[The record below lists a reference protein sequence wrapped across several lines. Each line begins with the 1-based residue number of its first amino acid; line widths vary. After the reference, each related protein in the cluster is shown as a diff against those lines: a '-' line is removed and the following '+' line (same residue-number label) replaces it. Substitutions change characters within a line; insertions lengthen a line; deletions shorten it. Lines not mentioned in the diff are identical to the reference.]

1 MSKFATFSNA
11 RPTSARLLKAVLATV
26 VVMLIV
32 GYVLSPSTDIY
43 IATAGAMAVSVM
55 GLSILTGF
63 SGQVSI
69 GNAGFMAI
77 GAYTTA
83 IWANHHEHFPI
94 VLSLLGSMAVGA
106 LGGIILGLPATRLRG
121 PYLAGMTLAFGYVIS
136 PFIQSLGGFTGG
148 SGGLYFPVLTTP
160 TWFTSLVGE
169 SDNLIGANARYQ
181 AVLAVVVAGVALFFA
196 ANLSNS
202 RVGRAMRLV
211 RDDDVAAELVGVNL
225 ARTRVTAFAVS
236 AALAALGGSLL
247 ALVAGGVTSSTYGVA
262 LSIELLSLLVLG
274 GMGSIGGA
282 IIAGILAAYT
292 DVLMTKV
299 NSLTGIDPY
308 SNLGANMKGI
318 IFGVVLITMMLA
330 APLGLVGLAK
340 SLFAKVKGNYRGAN

>member
-1 MSKFATFSNA
+1 MSKLTTFSDA
-11 RPTSARLLKAVLATV
+11 RPTTTRLIKATV
-26 VVMLIV
+26 ATILVALIA
-32 GYVLSPSTDIY
+32 GYVLTPSTDIY
-43 IATAGAMAVSVM
+43 MATAAAMAVSVM

-94 VLSLLGSMAVGA
+94 VVSLVSSMAVGA
-106 LGGIILGLPATRLRG
+106 LGGIALGLPATRLRG
-121 PYLAGMTLAFGYVIS
+121 PYLAGMTLAFGYVMT
-136 PFIQSLGGFTGG
+136 PFIQSLGSWTGG
-148 SGGLYFPVLTTP
+148 SGGLYFPVLVTP

-169 SDNLIGANARYQ
+169 SENLIGANARYQ
-181 AVLAVVVAGVALFFA
+181 AVLSVLVAGIALFFA

-225 ARTRVTAFAVS
+225 AQTRVTAFAAS

-247 ALVAGGVTSSTYGVA
+247 ALVAGAATSSTYGVA

-274 GMGSIGGA
+274 GMGSISGA

-292 DVLMTKV
+292 DQIMTKI
-299 NSLTGIDPY
+299 NSLTGIDPF

-330 APLGLVGLAK
+330 APRGLVGLATT
-340 SLFAKVKGNYRGAN
+340 LAAKARRLRSDAN

>member
-1 MSKFATFSNA
+1 MSKLTTFSDA
-11 RPTSARLLKAVLATV
+11 RPTTTRLIKATV
-26 VVMLIV
+26 ATILVALIA
-32 GYVLSPSTDIY
+32 GYVLTPSTDIY
-43 IATAGAMAVSVM
+43 MATAAAMAVSVM

-94 VLSLLGSMAVGA
+94 VVSLVGSMAVGA
-106 LGGIILGLPATRLRG
+106 LGGIALGLPATRLRG
-121 PYLAGMTLAFGYVIS
+121 PYLAGMTLAFGYVMT
-136 PFIQSLGGFTGG
+136 PFIQSLGSWTGG
-148 SGGLYFPVLTTP
+148 SGGLYFPVLVTP

-169 SDNLIGANARYQ
+169 SENLIGANARYQ
-181 AVLAVVVAGVALFFA
+181 AVLSVLVAGIALFFA

-225 ARTRVTAFAVS
+225 AQTRVTAFAAS

-247 ALVAGGVTSSTYGVA
+247 ALVAGAATSSTYGVA

-274 GMGSIGGA
+274 GMGSISGA

-292 DVLMTKV
+292 DQIMTKI
-299 NSLTGIDPY
+299 NSLTGIDPF

-330 APLGLVGLAK
+330 APRGLVGLATT
-340 SLFAKVKGNYRGAN
+340 LAAKARRLRSDAN

>member
-1 MSKFATFSNA
+1 MSKLTTFSDA
-11 RPTSARLLKAVLATV
+11 RPTTTRLIKATV
-26 VVMLIV
+26 ATILVALIA
-32 GYVLSPSTDIY
+32 GYVLTPSTDIY
-43 IATAGAMAVSVM
+43 MATAAAMAVSVM

-94 VLSLLGSMAVGA
+94 VVSLVGSMAVGA
-106 LGGIILGLPATRLRG
+106 LGGIALGLPATRLRG
-121 PYLAGMTLAFGYVIS
+121 PYLAGMTLAFGYVMT
-136 PFIQSLGGFTGG
+136 PFIQSLGSWTGG
-148 SGGLYFPVLTTP
+148 SGGLYFPVLVTP

-169 SDNLIGANARYQ
+169 SENLIGANARYQ
-181 AVLAVVVAGVALFFA
+181 AVLSVLVAGIALFFA

-225 ARTRVTAFAVS
+225 AQTRVTAFAAS

-247 ALVAGGVTSSTYGVA
+247 ALVAGAATSSTYGVA

-274 GMGSIGGA
+274 GMGSISGA

-292 DVLMTKV
+292 DQIMTKI
-299 NSLTGIDPY
+299 NSLTGIDPF

-330 APLGLVGLAK
+330 APRGLVGLATT
-340 SLFAKVKGNYRGAN
+340 LAAKARRLRSGAN

>member
-1 MSKFATFSNA
+1 MSALARFNAA
-11 RPTSARLLKAVLATV
+11 RPTTSRLSKALIGTLLS
-26 VVMLIV
+26 LIV
-32 GYVLSPSTDIY
+32 AGWIFTPATDVYV
-43 IATAGAMAVSVM
+43 ATAAAMAISVM
-55 GLSILTGF
+55 GLSILTGI
-63 SGQVSI
+63 SGQVSL

-77 GAYTTA
+77 GAFTTA

-106 LGGIILGLPATRLRG
+106 LGGIALGLPATRLRG
-121 PYLAGMTLAFGYVIS
+121 PYLAGMTLAFGYVMT
-136 PFIQSLGGFTGG
+136 PFIQSLGSWTGG
-148 SGGLYFPVLTTP
+148 SGGLYFPVLETP
-160 TWFTSLVGE
+160 RWFASLVGE
-169 SDNLIGANARYQ
+169 SENLVGANARYQ
-181 AVLAVVVAGVALFFA
+181 AALAIVIAGVALFFA
-196 ANLSNS
+196 ANLSSS
-202 RVGRAMRLV
+202 RVGRSMRLV

-225 ARTRVTAFAVS
+225 ARTRVTAFAAS

-247 ALVAGGVTSSTYGVA
+247 ALVAGAALPQTYGVA

-274 GMGSIGGA
+274 GMGSIAGA

-292 DVLMTKV
+292 DQIMTKL
-299 NSLTGIDPY
+299 NSLTGIDPF

-340 SLFAKVKGNYRGAN
+340 SLFAKVRRLRHSAN

>member
-1 MSKFATFSNA
+1 MSKLTTFSDA
-11 RPTSARLLKAVLATV
+11 RPTTTRFIKATV
-26 VVMLIV
+26 ATILVALIA
-32 GYVLSPSTDIY
+32 GYVLTPSTDIY
-43 IATAGAMAVSVM
+43 IATAAAMAVSVM

-94 VLSLLGSMAVGA
+94 VLSLVGSMAVGA
-106 LGGIILGLPATRLRG
+106 LGGIALGLPATRLRG
-121 PYLAGMTLAFGYVIS
+121 PYLAGMTLAFGYVMT
-136 PFIQSLGGFTGG
+136 PFIQSLGSWTGG
-148 SGGLYFPVLTTP
+148 SGGLYFPVLVTP

-169 SDNLIGANARYQ
+169 SENLIGANARYQ
-181 AVLAVVVAGVALFFA
+181 AVLSVLVAGIALFFA

-225 ARTRVTAFAVS
+225 AQTRVTAFAAS

-247 ALVAGGVTSSTYGVA
+247 ALVAGAATSSTYGVA

-274 GMGSIGGA
+274 GMGSISGA

-292 DVLMTKV
+292 DQIMTKI
-299 NSLTGIDPY
+299 NSLTGIDPF

-330 APLGLVGLAK
+330 APRGLVGLATT
-340 SLFAKVKGNYRGAN
+340 LAAKARRLRSGAN